1 MYVYIYIYIHTH
13 THISHG
19 SDGKESEYNV
29 GDSGLTPGSGRFPGE
44 GNGYHSSILAWRV
57 PWIQESGE
65 LQFKGSERIGHD

>member
-1 MYVYIYIYIHTH
+1 MSIEVAKEFAYSAGYP
-13 THISHG
+13 G
-19 SDGKESEYNV
+19 SI
-29 GDSGLTPGSGRFPGE
+29 PGSGRFPGE